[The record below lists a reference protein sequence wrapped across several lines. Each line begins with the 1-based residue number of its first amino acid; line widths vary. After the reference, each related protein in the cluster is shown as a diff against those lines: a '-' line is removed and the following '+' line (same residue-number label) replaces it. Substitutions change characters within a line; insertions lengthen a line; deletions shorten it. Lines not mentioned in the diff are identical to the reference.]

1 MGLLFG
7 VKDVSLVI
15 EEGEIFVIMG
25 FFGLGKFIMVCFFNC
40 LIEFIC
46 GQVLIDGVDIVKML
60 DVELCEVCCKKIVMV
75 FQFFVLMLYM
85 SVFDNMVFGMVF
97 VGVFVVE

>member
-25 FFGLGKFIMVCFFNC
+25 LFGLGKFIMVCFFNC

-46 GQVLIDGVDIVKML
+46 GQVLIDGVDIVKIL
-60 DVELCEVCCKKIVMV
+60 DVEFCEVCRKKIVMV
-75 FQFFVLMLYM
+75 FQLFVFMLYM
-85 SVFDNMVFGMVF
+85 IVLDNMVFGMEL
-97 VGVFVVE
+97 VGIVV